1 MIVIFNFTDRR
12 YNVSWA
18 QLSSTYQHAHTC
30 MYKHAAYY
38 AGLVYFISDR
48 QLTVKTGPLEN
59 SPSTVSYQKC
69 GALPA

>member
-1 MIVIFNFTDRR
+1 MIVIFNLLIGAITFHT
-12 YNVSWA
+12 
-18 QLSSTYQHAHTC
+18 QLSSTYQHAHLC

-38 AGLVYFISDR
+38 VGLVYFISDR
-48 QLTVKTGPLEN
+48 QLTVKTGPLEI